1 MRLYWSYLIPLMI
14 KKKLSKNTFFA
25 VLVFDHQVAVLQ
37 YLPVEERSNR

>member
-1 MRLYWSYLIPLMI
+1 MIPLMI
-14 KKKLSKNTFFA
+14 KKKKLSKNTFFA